1 MNKIGFIVRVKAKG
15 KEYFYLRKSIREKND
30 LIRKE
35 KIYSFGHREKA
46 IRRLQEWQ
54 NDIDQMPKEL
64 INLGYDLDDVQI
76 WLNEINSK

>member
-1 MNKIGFIVRVKAKG
+1 MAKIGFIVRVRAKG

-46 IRRLQEWQ
+46 IRKLQEWQ
-54 NDIDQMPKEL
+54 SDIDQMPKEL
-64 INLGYDLDDVQI
+64 INLGYDLDDVQV